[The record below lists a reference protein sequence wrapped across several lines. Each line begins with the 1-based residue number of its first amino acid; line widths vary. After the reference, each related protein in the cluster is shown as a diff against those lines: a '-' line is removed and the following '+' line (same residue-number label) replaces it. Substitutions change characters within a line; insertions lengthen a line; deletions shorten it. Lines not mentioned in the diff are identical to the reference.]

1 MAKLIKAY
9 KDNFTI
15 VDNDIFMDKRL
26 SYKDLGLLCQLLSL
40 PDNWNFNVPGLS
52 SLHTDGKASV
62 MAGLENLEKYG
73 YLTRKQARSEGG
85 YYAGYD
91 YYIYQDPKQNKDY
104 SPSGEIPLTVED
116 QRYAENRKTD
126 NRITDKRKTD
136 KPSTDYPSA
145 ENPPTVNRIT
155 DNQSQLNT
163 ICNKESNNKNVVV
176 YNSEDELSDVI
187 NDDEVFI
194 SNLTEQPDKEA
205 FLFKKKMDYEC
216 YKTFSNNEI
225 DLIKM
230 MRGYSVQMLRYL
242 LCTYPDNMDEVKEAQ
257 TSIFKALSAKQ
268 FVGKENII
276 NDFSDEE
283 YQEILNIAFSI
294 NSSSDDIQI
303 RKTPVAYLT
312 GVINNMIKQH
322 INNQGDVKNE

>member
-104 SPSGEIPLTVED
+104 SPSGENPLTVED

-145 ENPPTVNRIT
+145 ENPSTVNRMT

-163 ICNKESNNKNVVV
+163 ICNKESNNKSVVV
-176 YNSEDELSDVI
+176 YNSEEELSDVI

-194 SNLTEQPDKEA
+194 SNLTEQSDKEA
-205 FLFKKKMDYEC
+205 FSFKKKMDYES
-216 YKTFSNNEI
+216 YKTFSNNKI
-225 DLIKM
+225 DVIKM
-230 MRGYSVQMLRYL
+230 MRSYSVQMLRYL
-242 LCTYPDNMDEVKEAQ
+242 LVTYPDKMDEVKEAQ
-257 TSIFKALSAKQ
+257 ISIFKSLSAKQ

-303 RKTPVAYLT
+303 HKTPVAYLT

>member
-116 QRYAENRKTD
+116 QRYTENRKTD

-194 SNLTEQPDKEA
+194 SNLTEQSDKEA
-205 FLFKKKMDYEC
+205 FSFKKKMDYEC
-216 YKTFSNNEI
+216 FKSFKDNEI
-225 DLIKM
+225 DVIKM
-230 MRGYSVQMLRYL
+230 MRSYSVQMLRYL
-242 LCTYPDNMDEVKEAQ
+242 LVTYPDNMDELKEAQ

-303 RKTPVAYLT
+303 HKTPVAYLT
-312 GVINNMIKQH
+312 GVISNMIKQH